1 MIKPCN
7 TILLVEADAA
17 AADAICRSMATSNG
31 QYRVETVSCLA
42 EFQKKIA
49 WFEPDLIIFDLD
61 LPETESAGFLSPIL
75 ADNKLP
81 VLVMASV
88 GRQADADF
96 LLKQGALDFIVKTDR
111 AFLDI
116 PDMAARALREWR
128 LIQSQRMALAE
139 VKQKEARYR
148 SVIDSQEELI
158 CRYRPD
164 GKLSMVND
172 AYARYFGKSR
182 KDLVNHN
189 FVPNIPEPDLT
200 EIRETMAEMTRTNP
214 AVAFEHRII
223 TPGGEVRWQ
232 QWTHREIY
240 DEDGGIL
247 EYQAVGRDITER
259 KRAEDA
265 LRSSEA
271 RYRAVF
277 DFIGDAIMLL
287 GTTSFIDCNNAT
299 LELFGCT
306 REAFLSLHPGD
317 VSPLTQPCGENSI
330 EMADRMIAL
339 AREKGSLRF
348 DWMHKRLD
356 TGVPFPAEVLL
367 CTMELDGKQIIQA
380 LVHDITERKRAEH
393 EKEERE
399 ARERMLKKT
408 ESLKRMASAIAHSV
422 NNLMHVVQGNLELVM
437 RDLRADSDAVGPLR
451 DAMAAARKAAKTSE
465 AMLYYLSATPLRTE
479 PLDFCRLCLKALAS
493 LQPGLP
499 KDVVLETDLSVPG
512 PVIHGDADQ
521 IRHLLA
527 VIVTNA
533 GEACAGGKGTIR
545 VSVKTVAAADM
556 PGANCFHAG
565 WQPPAAPHA
574 CLEISDTGRGIASSD
589 FENIFDPFFSTKFL
603 GRGIGL
609 PAALGIV
616 RAHAGG
622 IALNSTPGKGC
633 TLRVFLPVSSP
644 PVTHPRTQK

>member
-7 TILLVEADAA
+7 TILLVEANDDD
-17 AADAICRSMATSNG
+17 ADAICRSLANSNG
-31 QYRVETVSCLA
+31 QYRVETVSSLA

-61 LPETESAGFLSPIL
+61 LPEADSAEILSPIL

-81 VLVMASV
+81 VLVMASA

-111 AFLDI
+111 APLDI

-128 LIQSQRMALAE
+128 LIQSQRIAMAE
-139 VKQKEARYR
+139 VKQKEAMYR

-182 KDLVNHN
+182 KDLIEHN
-189 FVPNIPEPDLT
+189 FIPNIPEPDLT
-200 EIRETMAEMTRTNP
+200 EIREAMAEITRNNP
-214 AVAFEHRII
+214 VVALEHRII
-223 TPGGEVRWQ
+223 NPAGEVRWQ
-232 QWTHREIY
+232 QWTHRGIY

-247 EYQAVGRDITER
+247 EYQAVGRDVTER
-259 KRAEDA
+259 KHAEDA

-287 GTTSFIDCNNAT
+287 GTNSFIDCNKAT

-306 REAFLSLHPGD
+306 RETFLSLHPGD

-367 CTMELDGKQIIQA
+367 CAMELDGKQIMQA

-408 ESLKRMASAIAHSV
+408 ESLKRMASAIAHNV
-422 NNLMHVVQGNLELVM
+422 NNLMHVIQGNLELVM
-437 RDLRADSDAVGPLR
+437 RGLPADSDALGPLR

-465 AMLYYLSATPLRTE
+465 AMLCYLGATPRRTE
-479 PLDFCRLCLKALAS
+479 PLDFCRLCMKALAS

-512 PVIHGDADQ
+512 PIIHGDADQ

-533 GEACAGGKGTIR
+533 GEACARGKGTIR

-556 PGANCFHAG
+556 PGANFFHAG

-589 FENIFDPFFSTKFL
+589 FDKIFDPFFSTRSL
-603 GRGIGL
+603 GRGMGL

-622 IALNSTPGKGC
+622 IALNSAPGKGC
-633 TLRVFLPVSSP
+633 TFRVFLPVSSP
-644 PVTHPRTQK
+644 PVTHPRTRK